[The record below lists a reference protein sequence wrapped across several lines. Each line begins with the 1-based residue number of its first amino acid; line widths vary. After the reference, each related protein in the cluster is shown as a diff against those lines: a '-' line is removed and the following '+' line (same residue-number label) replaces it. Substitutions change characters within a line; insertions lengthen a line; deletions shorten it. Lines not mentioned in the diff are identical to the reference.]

1 MKGSMIQSENVQ
13 RIVDQAVDR
22 LNELLDP
29 ENALVKSSD
38 TILLGPG
45 GKLDSMGFVNLV
57 VALEEGLKSVLG
69 LDLSLMDELYA
80 DEQWSERGLTV
91 GSLVSLLGRLTA
103 EKQRA
108 KHP

>member
-1 MKGSMIQSENVQ
+1 MIQNEPVQ
-13 RIVDQAVDR
+13 RIVDQAIDR

-29 ENALVKSSD
+29 ENALVKSPD

-57 VALEEGLKSVLG
+57 AALEEELKSGLG
-69 LDLSLMDELYA
+69 LGLSMMDELYA
-80 DEQWSERGLTV
+80 DEHWSERGLTV
-91 GSLVSLLGRLTA
+91 GSLVNLLGRLTA

-108 KHP
+108 KRP

>member
-1 MKGSMIQSENVQ
+1 MIQSELVQ
-13 RIVDQAVDR
+13 RIVDQAIDR

-29 ENALVKSSD
+29 ENVLVKSPD

-57 VALEEGLKSVLG
+57 AALEEELKGVLG

-80 DEQWSERGLTV
+80 DEHRSERSLTV
-91 GSLVSLLGRLTA
+91 GSLVSLLGGLTA

-108 KHP
+108 KSP

>member
-1 MKGSMIQSENVQ
+1 MIQNEPVQ
-13 RIVDQAVDR
+13 RIVDQAIDR

-29 ENALVKSSD
+29 ENALVKSPD

-57 VALEEGLKSVLG
+57 AALEEELKSGLG
-69 LDLSLMDELYA
+69 LDLSMMDELYA
-80 DEQWSERGLTV
+80 DEDWSERGLTV
-91 GSLVSLLGRLTA
+91 GSLVGLLGRLTA

-108 KHP
+108 KRP

>member
-1 MKGSMIQSENVQ
+1 MKGSVIQSENVQ
-13 RIVDQAVDR
+13 RIVDQAIDR

-38 TILLGPG
+38 TILLGPD

-57 VALEEGLKSVLG
+57 VALEEGLKSGLG

-91 GSLVSLLGRLTA
+91 GSLVSLLGR
-103 EKQRA
+103 
-108 KHP
+108 